1 MLRSPARRR
10 SEVLIRARR
19 NLSQRGCTFE
29 HQRSPRTEMTI
40 DVNKARLA
48 AHRNNLMRYR
58 RILATPLTDIERA
71 YVRRRIDEERALL
84 EQLEQQHRS
93 VAASAS

>member
-1 MLRSPARRR
+1 
-10 SEVLIRARR
+10 
-19 NLSQRGCTFE
+19 
-29 HQRSPRTEMTI
+29 MTI

-58 RILATPLTDIERA
+58 RILATRLTDIERA

-93 VAASAS
+93 VAASASSSRRAPAPREIGRRLAAIR